1 MLEHWI
7 WFAQLNKLSNAK
19 KQMLLQHFSDP
30 EDIYNCSLTEFA
42 DLEGMTSAAL
52 EALENKDLLP
62 ARQILNRCK
71 REGISILTMDD
82 ENYPVRLRN
91 TYDPPL
97 VLYFKGIL
105 PQWEAQ
111 PVIAVVGTRKA
122 SGYGLSM
129 AGWFGKQIAACGG
142 LVVSGAAAGIDAMAM
157 DGALQTG
164 NPVVGVLGCGVDRV
178 YPASN
183 RELFRKVLQQ
193 GCLISEY
200 PPGTEPRSWHF
211 PERNRIITGLSNGVL
226 VVEAPEKSGAMISAR
241 CALDQGREVFVV
253 PGNVGNPN
261 CAGSNALLQDRAMP
275 ALSGWDVMKEYRYRW
290 PDVVTCQQ
298 VEYSAHEETPV
309 EPVSGNPNGES
320 PVKTQKL
327 DIDKE
332 DKSTYSVLDKQQPE
346 LSQEEKTVL
355 ALVGKTPVSMDEV
368 IAGAPMG
375 PAAVKAILTRL
386 SLKRLVVNHSGGR
399 VSLK

>member
-30 EDIYNCSLTEFA
+30 EDIYNSRVEEFF
-42 DLEGMTSAAL
+42 DLEGITPAAL
-52 EALENKDLLP
+52 ASLENKDLQP

-71 REGISILTMDD
+71 REGIGVLTLGD
-82 ENYPVRLRN
+82 ESYPVRLRN

-97 VLYFKGIL
+97 VLYFKGTL

-111 PVIAVVGTRKA
+111 PAIAIVGTRKA

-142 LVVSGAAAGIDAMAM
+142 LVISGAAAGIDAMAM
-157 DGALQTG
+157 DGAIQVG
-164 NPVVGVLGCGVDRV
+164 KPVVGVLGCGVDRV
-178 YPASN
+178 YPLSN
-183 RELFRKVLQQ
+183 KELFQKVLEK

-200 PPGTEPRSWHF
+200 PPGTEPRNWYF

-241 CALDQGREVFVV
+241 YALEQGREVFVV

-275 ALSGWDVMKEYRYRW
+275 ALSGWDVMKEYQYRW
-290 PDVVTCQQ
+290 QNVVTCKQ
-298 VEYSAHEETPV
+298 VEYSPPEVPV
-309 EPVSGNPNGES
+309 QAPSAPEIS
-320 PVKTQKL
+320 PKSRKI

-346 LSQEEKTVL
+346 LTEDEKKVL
-355 ALVGKTPVSMDEV
+355 SLLSKTPIPMDDV
-368 IAGAPMG
+368 IAGSEMNPS
-375 PAAVKAILTRL
+375 AVKAILTKL
-386 SLKRLVVNHSGGR
+386 CLKRLVANHSGNR

>member
-30 EDIYNCSLTEFA
+30 EDIYNCKAEEFS
-42 DLEGMTSAAL
+42 DLEGITAAAL

-71 REGISILTMDD
+71 REGIGILTLDD
-82 ENYPVRLRN
+82 ENYPSRLRN
-91 TYDPPL
+91 TFDPPL
-97 VLYFKGIL
+97 VLYFKGNL

-111 PVIAVVGTRKA
+111 PAIAVVGTRKA

-157 DGALQTG
+157 EGAIQAG
-164 NPVVGVLGCGVDRV
+164 APVVGILGCGVDRV

-183 RELFRKVLQQ
+183 KDLFRKTLQQ

-241 CALDQGREVFVV
+241 CALEQGREVFVV
-253 PGNVGNPN
+253 PGNLDNPN

-275 ALSGWDVMKEYRYRW
+275 ALSGWDIMKEYQHRW
-290 PDVVTCQQ
+290 PKAVTFRQ
-298 VEYSAHEETPV
+298 VEYSAPTEAPLAPACEKTTP
-309 EPVSGNPNGES
+309 
-320 PVKTQKL
+320 KAQKL

-332 DKSTYSVLDKQQPE
+332 EKSTYIVLDKPLPE
-346 LSQEEKTVL
+346 LSRDEKTIL
-355 ALVGKTPVSMDEV
+355 ELLSKTPIAMDDV
-368 IAGAPMG
+368 IAGSQMN
-375 PAAVKAILTRL
+375 PAAVKAILTKL
-386 SLKRLVVNHSGGR
+386 SLKRLVVNHSGNR